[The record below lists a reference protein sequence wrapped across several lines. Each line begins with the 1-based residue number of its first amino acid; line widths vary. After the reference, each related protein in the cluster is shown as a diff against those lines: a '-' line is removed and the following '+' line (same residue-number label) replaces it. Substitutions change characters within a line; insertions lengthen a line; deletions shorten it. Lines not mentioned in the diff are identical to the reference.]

1 MLQELPETT
10 WDLRTIGHPLSASL
24 RIYILFLFVV
34 CIVACIKLVR
44 VWRGALPF
52 RLHHQAKNPNYLEL
66 LQASAVSLKQWISC
80 VFLGWGFV
88 VSISLSE
95 DCDRLLAS
103 KGTGSF
109 LVLYFIQELSSLLTM
124 TLLVVLFVFL
134 VRWHIVNRIEH
145 LRHS

>member
-1 MLQELPETT
+1 MLQESPAMT
-10 WDLRTIGHPLSASL
+10 WDLRYVNVELSTSL

-44 VWRGALPF
+44 VWCGALPF
-52 RLHHQAKNPNYLEL
+52 RLHQQAKNPNYLEL

-80 VFLGWGFV
+80 VFLGWGIV
-88 VSISLSE
+88 ASIRLS
-95 DCDRLLAS
+95 DVCDRLLDFKRA
-103 KGTGSF
+103 GSF
-109 LVLYFIQELSSLLTM
+109 VVVFVIREFSSLLTM

-145 LRHS
+145 LRNS